1 MYQVDEKDK
10 VVELDGVP
18 QSCVGS
24 PMPFLIVNEHKTF
37 LAYLLQDSIDYDN
50 PPPDFFEQKGE
61 SIAIVEF
68 EFCSNHRF
76 GSPNDEAIN
85 GHPLYSRGLGSYGVY
100 EIQNSSWLRQLEIM
114 NRVHH
119 NHRPET
125 FEKYKHFIFTFHD
138 SMFECIAQSF
148 KIDIHSGSL
157 ESCLTEMQKR
167 LFFEMY

>member
-1 MYQVDEKDK
+1 MYQVDDKDK
-10 VVELDGVP
+10 VVELKDVP
-18 QSCVGS
+18 QFSVGS
-24 PMPFLIVNEHKTF
+24 PMPILLCDEQKTYLSYLIHYE
-37 LAYLLQDSIDYDN
+37 IDYEN
-50 PPPDFFEQKGE
+50 PKPEYFERKGE
-61 SIAIVEF
+61 AIAIVEF
-68 EFCSNHRF
+68 ELCSNKRF

-85 GHPLYSRGLGSYGVY
+85 GHPLYSIGLGSYGVY